1 MVPDRVL
8 LFLIYVVAALCVLAI
23 LFAVG
28 VLLLRG
34 RNERVGAKWRS
45 LEDRWQ
51 KLLLD
56 VLAGEATPGLLQAL
70 VERRDEQQF
79 LEFLSR
85 FSRRVRGAEHQMLTE
100 LAHPMWPRVDRMFR
114 SRTAETRA
122 HAVQLASML
131 AEDVDQQIAPAL
143 NDRAPLVNMVAA
155 RALARRRSAGYLP
168 AILERSARFG
178 EWHPRYMS
186 TMLAG
191 VGASGAESLRAAV
204 ADASLDPYTRVVAT
218 DALQRMQDL
227 PAAEV
232 AANVLRVS
240 RDADVNRACIR
251 LLAVVGQ
258 QDHVALI
265 REFATSHDE
274 SLRGAAAAAIGRL
287 GNASDLPLL
296 ETALRDPSTW
306 VVLRAAA
313 SIRQIGGPEAL
324 RAAAAR
330 LPDDNPVV
338 AEIRELAS

>member
-1 MVPDRVL
+1 MLPDRIL
-8 LFLIYVVAALCVLAI
+8 LILIYAVAALCGIAF
-23 LFAVG
+23 LFAIG

-34 RNERVGAKWRS
+34 RNERVAAKWRS

-51 KLLLD
+51 LLLLD

-70 VERRDEQQF
+70 VERKDEPAF

-85 FSRRVRGAEHQMLTE
+85 FSRRVRGAEHDMLTE

-114 SRTAETRA
+114 SRRAETRA

-131 AEDVDQQIAPAL
+131 AGDEAQIAPAL

-191 VGASGAESLRAAV
+191 VGASGAESLRAAL
-204 ADASLDPYTRVVAT
+204 ADDSLDPYTRVVAA

-232 AANVLRVS
+232 AASALRVS
-240 RDADVNRACIR
+240 NNTDVNRACIR

-258 QDHVALI
+258 QEHITLI
-265 REFATSHDE
+265 RQYATSRDE
-274 SLRGAAAAAIGRL
+274 SLRGAAAAAIGLL
-287 GNASDLPLL
+287 GNASDLPIL
-296 ETALRDPSTW
+296 EGALHDQSAW

-313 SIRQIGGPEAL
+313 AIRQIGGPEAL
-324 RAAAAR
+324 REAAAR
-330 LPDDNPVV
+330 LPEDNPVV
-338 AEIRELAS
+338 PEIRELAS

>member
-1 MVPDRVL
+1 MVPDRIL
-8 LFLIYVVAALCVLAI
+8 LILIYVVAGLCAIAI
-23 LFAVG
+23 LFAIG

-34 RNERVGAKWRS
+34 RNERVAAKWRS
-45 LEDRWQ
+45 LEQRWQ
-51 KLLLD
+51 LLLLD

-70 VERRDEQQF
+70 VERKDEKQF

-85 FSRRVRGAEHQMLTE
+85 FSRRVRGAEHDMLTE

-131 AEDVDQQIAPAL
+131 AEDVDEQIAPAL
-143 NDRAPLVNMVAA
+143 NDPAPLVNMVAA
-155 RALARRRSAGYLP
+155 RALARRRSVGYLP

-191 VGASGAESLRAAV
+191 VGASGAGSLRAAL
-204 ADASLDPYTRVVAT
+204 ADASLDGYARMVAA

-232 AANVLRVS
+232 AANVLHVS
-240 RDADVNRACIR
+240 QDADVNRACIR

-258 QDHVALI
+258 QEHIALI
-265 REFATSHDE
+265 RQFATSEDE
-274 SLRGAAAAAIGRL
+274 SLRGAAAAAIGLL

-296 ETALRDPSTW
+296 EAALRDHSTW

-313 SIRQIGGPEAL
+313 AIRQIGGAEAL
-324 RAAAAR
+324 REAAAR
-330 LPDDNPVV
+330 LPDDNPGV
-338 AEIRELAS
+338 AEIREMAS